1 LASPPVVRKTT
12 EEDGKLSV
20 SSDGNCSFLRFSKE
34 EFPMTTQS
42 ERGDAFRALH
52 EGPSAF
58 VIPNPWDI
66 GTARILAGLGFKA
79 LATTSAGFAY
89 SIGQRDTAPGRE
101 RILQHAAELTSATSL
116 PVSADLE
123 DGFGSDPDTVSETI
137 RLAAAAGLVGGSIE
151 DSTRQGE
158 SPVYELSLA
167 VERVRAAV
175 EARASLP
182 FTFTLTARA
191 ENHVV
196 GRNDLKDTIRR
207 LQAFQEAGAD
217 VLYAPGLITRD
228 DIAAVV
234 SAVDRPVNVLAGL
247 PRMHLTCQEL
257 SDIGVRRISLGG
269 GLTRV
274 ALDAMISAARE
285 IIENG
290 TFGFG
295 ARGIS
300 SREIV
305 SIMERDHAQPP
316 SK

>member
-1 LASPPVVRKTT
+1 
-12 EEDGKLSV
+12 
-20 SSDGNCSFLRFSKE
+20 
-34 EFPMTTQS
+34 MTTQS
-42 ERGDAFRALH
+42 ERGDVFRALH
-52 EGPSAF
+52 YGPSAF

-89 SIGQRDTAPGRE
+89 SIGQRDTAPGRTC
-101 RILQHAAELTSATSL
+101 ILEHASELVSSTHL

-123 DGFGSDPDTVSETI
+123 DGFGSDPERVAETI
-137 RLAAAAGLVGGSIE
+137 QLAAAAGLVGGSIE
-151 DSTRQGE
+151 DSTREGK

-182 FTFTLTARA
+182 FTFMLTARA
-191 ENHVV
+191 ENYIV
-196 GRNDLKDTIRR
+196 GRCDLKDTIRR

-234 SAVDRPVNVLAGL
+234 SSVERPVNVLAGL
-247 PRMHLTCQEL
+247 PGMGLSRQEL
-257 SDIGVRRISLGG
+257 SEIGVRRISLGS

-274 ALDAMISAARE
+274 ALDAVIRAARE
-285 IIENG
+285 ITENG

-295 ARGIS
+295 ESGVS
-300 SREIV
+300 TREIV
-305 SIMERDHAQPP
+305 TVMERGRT
-316 SK
+316 